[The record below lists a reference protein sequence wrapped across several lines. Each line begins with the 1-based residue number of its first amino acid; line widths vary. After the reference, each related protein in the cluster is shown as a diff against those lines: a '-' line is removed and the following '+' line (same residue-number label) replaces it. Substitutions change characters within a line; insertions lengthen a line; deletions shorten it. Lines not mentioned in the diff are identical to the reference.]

1 VKAARRGVA
10 VDAQPLGGL
19 PQPHLAGQ
27 GVGLLGQLA
36 PLPVGA
42 TVLAP
47 LLRSRR
53 AEPVQCQQL
62 KWFAFVIGVCVVSV
76 LVAVAVQGSLPLVA
90 TVFWDVALA
99 GVVAGIPAAVDLAIL
114 RYRLYDIDRLIN
126 RAVVCASLTAV
137 RTWVLLARYWRWGS
151 ALSFARR
158 AVGTSASTVGGVA
171 RVLRRAAG
179 ADTGRRGRRCWG
191 LRALPRLR
199 LLAVG

>member
-10 VDAQPLGGL
+10 VNAQPLGGL

-27 GVGLLGQLA
+27 SVGLLGQLA

-99 GVVAGIPAAVDLAIL
+99 GVVAGLPAAVDLAIL

-137 RTWVLLARYWRWGS
+137 WTWVLLARYWRLGS
-151 ALSFARR
+151 ALSFARSR
-158 AVGTSASTVGGVA
+158 RRNLGVHRRRRRPCTPTGRPERTRVG
-171 RVLRRAAG
+171 AAG
-179 ADTGRRGRRCWG
+179 GAGGCGHFPACGCRQ
-191 LRALPRLR
+191 
-199 LLAVG
+199 